1 MELESH
7 FDFLAPD
14 DIHIKGTRIGIET
27 LLYEYLHR
35 SHSPEAI
42 TARYPSVTLE
52 QVYATVS
59 GVRYLLDENVW

>member
-14 DIHIKGTRIGIET
+14 DIPIKGTRLGIET

-42 TARYPSVTLE
+42 AARYPSVTLE

-59 GVRYLLDENVW
+59 GVRYLLDENV